1 MDKTLYLFG
10 DSLTRGVVLDKA
22 TGKYRLTKASF
33 SSSLATDCQYNIVN
47 CSKLGLTIEK
57 GLSIMRQKTSQ
68 EGYAIL
74 EYGGNDCDFFWDQV
88 ASNPDFKT
96 QKCKVPPERF
106 LSLYR
111 QAVEYLRSRNVSPL
125 ICTLPPIDAHRYFQW
140 ISRGLDQAAI
150 LSFLVTEHRIYTW
163 QELYSQLSYQVAKE
177 MGCPVL
183 DLRRLFL
190 QKQDYRQYLC
200 DDGIHPNEEGHQ
212 LITSEVKQ
220 WLQRFFSQDTQ
231 QIA

>member
-1 MDKTLYLFG
+1 
-10 DSLTRGVVLDKA
+10 
-22 TGKYRLTKASF
+22 
-33 SSSLATDCQYNIVN
+33 
-47 CSKLGLTIEK
+47 
-57 GLSIMRQKTSQ
+57 
-68 EGYAIL
+68 
-74 EYGGNDCDFFWDQV
+74 
-88 ASNPDFKT
+88 
-96 QKCKVPPERF
+96 
-106 LSLYR
+106 
-111 QAVEYLRSRNVSPL
+111 
-125 ICTLPPIDAHRYFQW
+125 
-140 ISRGLDQAAI
+140 
-150 LSFLVTEHRIYTW
+150 
-163 QELYSQLSYQVAKE
+163 

>member
-10 DSLTRGVVLDKA
+10 DSLTRGVVLDEA

-96 QKCKVPPERF
+96 QKCNVPPERF

-111 QAVEYLRSRNVSPL
+111 QAVEYLRSRNVSPI
-125 ICTLPPIDAHRYFQW
+125 ICTPVSYTHLVLTPRVDMLAIDIDDSMDAIIELALGSPYSRIPVYEDSIDNIIGVLYLNPVSYTHLDVYKRQLLSCPGAHW
-140 ISRGLDQAAI
+140 
-150 LSFLVTEHRIYTW
+150 
-163 QELYSQLSYQVAKE
+163 
-177 MGCPVL
+177 
-183 DLRRLFL
+183 
-190 QKQDYRQYLC
+190 
-200 DDGIHPNEEGHQ
+200 
-212 LITSEVKQ
+212 
-220 WLQRFFSQDTQ
+220 
-231 QIA
+231 

>member
-10 DSLTRGVVLDKA
+10 DSLTRGVVLDEA

-111 QAVEYLRSRNVSPL
+111 QAVEYLRSRNVSPI

-150 LSFLVTEHRIYTW
+150 L
-163 QELYSQLSYQVAKE
+163 LS
-177 MGCPVL
+177 L
-183 DLRRLFL
+183 
-190 QKQDYRQYLC
+190 
-200 DDGIHPNEEGHQ
+200 IH
-212 LITSEVKQ
+212 I
-220 WLQRFFSQDTQ
+220 
-231 QIA
+231 